1 MTIFD
6 HIENIK
12 IQCEMILN
20 ELEKE
25 KSAYDYWLEDTRSEQ
40 NDFIEDLYNKI
51 DADKLYN
58 KIKNKDNEA
67 I

>member
-12 IQCEMILN
+12 NQCEFILK

-25 KSAYDYWLEDTRSEQ
+25 KSIYDYWSNDNIKKDLDNLNNLTIRKDEDV
-40 NDFIEDLYNKI
+40 
-51 DADKLYN
+51 
-58 KIKNKDNEA
+58 
-67 I
+67 

>member
-12 IQCEMILN
+12 NQCEFLLK

-25 KSAYDYWLEDTRSEQ
+25 QSVFDYWLKD
-40 NDFIEDLYNKI
+40 YNKFE
-51 DADKLYN
+51 N
-58 KIKNKDNEA
+58 NENN
-67 I
+67 

>member
-12 IQCEMILN
+12 NQCEFLLK

-25 KSAYDYWLEDTRSEQ
+25 KSVFDYWLEDYNKFENNQ
-40 NDFIEDLYNKI
+40 ND
-51 DADKLYN
+51 
-58 KIKNKDNEA
+58 
-67 I
+67 

>member
-12 IQCEMILN
+12 NQCEMILK

-25 KSAYDYWLEDTRSEQ
+25 KSAYDYWLED
-40 NDFIEDLYNKI
+40 YNK
-51 DADKLYN
+51 L
-58 KIKNKDNEA
+58 KNNENN
-67 I
+67 

>member
-51 DADKLYN
+51 DSDKLYN

>member
-58 KIKNKDNEA
+58 KINNKDNEA

>member
-12 IQCEMILN
+12 NQCEMILK

-25 KSAYDYWLEDTRSEQ
+25 KSAYDYWLTE
-40 NDFIEDLYNKI
+40 NMKEDLENLNNLTI
-51 DADKLYN
+51 R
-58 KIKNKDNEA
+58 KDEDL
-67 I
+67 

>member
-12 IQCEMILN
+12 NQCEFLLK

-25 KSAYDYWLEDTRSEQ
+25 QSETEKMSEAFLEYVKHTKP
-40 NDFIEDLYNKI
+40 NN
-51 DADKLYN
+51 
-58 KIKNKDNEA
+58 NEKE
-67 I
+67 

>member
-12 IQCEMILN
+12 NQCEFLLK

-25 KSAYDYWLEDTRSEQ
+25 KSVFDYWLED
-40 NDFIEDLYNKI
+40 YNKFE
-51 DADKLYN
+51 N
-58 KIKNKDNEA
+58 NQNE
-67 I
+67 

>member
-12 IQCEMILN
+12 NQCEMILK

-25 KSAYDYWLEDTRSEQ
+25 KYIYDYWSNDNIKKDLDNLNNLTIRKDEDV
-40 NDFIEDLYNKI
+40 
-51 DADKLYN
+51 
-58 KIKNKDNEA
+58 
-67 I
+67 

>member
-12 IQCEMILN
+12 NQCEFLLK

-25 KSAYDYWLEDTRSEQ
+25 KSVFDYWLED
-40 NDFIEDLYNKI
+40 YNKFE
-51 DADKLYN
+51 N
-58 KIKNKDNEA
+58 NENN
-67 I
+67 

>member
-1 MTIFD
+1 MKDID

-51 DADKLYN
+51 DSDKLYN

>member
-12 IQCEMILN
+12 NQCEFILK

-25 KSAYDYWLEDTRSEQ
+25 KSAYDYWI
-40 NDFIEDLYNKI
+40 NDSMKEDLENLNNLTI
-51 DADKLYN
+51 R
-58 KIKNKDNEA
+58 KDEEV
-67 I
+67 

>member
-12 IQCEMILN
+12 NQCEMILK

-25 KSAYDYWLEDTRSEQ
+25 KSAYDYWVEDTKSEQ
-40 NDFIEDLYNKI
+40 NEFIEDLYNKI
-51 DADKLYN
+51 DSEKLYN
-58 KIKNKDNEA
+58 KKNKKDNET